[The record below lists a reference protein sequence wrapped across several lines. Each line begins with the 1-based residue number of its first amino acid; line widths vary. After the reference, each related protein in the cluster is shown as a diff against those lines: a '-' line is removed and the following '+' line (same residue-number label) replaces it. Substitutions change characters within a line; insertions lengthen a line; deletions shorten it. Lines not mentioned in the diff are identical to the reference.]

1 MNAIKTSPDIE
12 TIDEAALAELASQ
25 ALQGLG
31 LARKDAEDSARIMVL
46 GELFGVTTHGVSRI
60 ESYGER
66 LEIDGITARPEI
78 TPEHVAPAI
87 SRIDGQNGLGPLVG
101 QRALAEAM
109 RLARE
114 HGIGMVFVRG
124 SNHFG
129 PIAPYNFIAAQ
140 SGFASMIGSNATTT
154 IAPWGGREARL
165 GNSPLG
171 FGFPN
176 PQGDPVILD
185 MAMSVVARA
194 KIRNAAKAGASI
206 PPTWA
211 TDREGRPTT
220 DPKEAL
226 QGFLLPV
233 GGHKGYGL
241 ALVVDLLA
249 GVLSGAAFLSN
260 VKSWVDS
267 PDQPQDLG
275 HFFML
280 IDCARLGGD
289 EWLQARMD
297 EFARIL
303 HETPPVDAEAPVL
316 LPGEREMQHFHRQRR
331 EGIAVERE
339 LLDKLREFAN
349 RGVQAAST

>member
-1 MNAIKTSPDIE
+1 MNATMTSSEVE
-12 TIDEAALAELASQ
+12 TIEEVALTELAAMALA
-25 ALQGLG
+25 GLG
-31 LARKDAEDSARIMVL
+31 LDRRDAEDSARILVL
-46 GELFGVTTHGVSRI
+46 GEMFGVTTHGVGRI
-60 ESYGER
+60 ESYAER
-66 LEIDGITARPEI
+66 LEIGGIAARPKITAE
-78 TPEHVAPAI
+78 TVAPAI
-87 SRIDGQNGLGPLVG
+87 SRIDGKNGLGPLVG
-101 QRALAEAM
+101 QRALTEAM
-109 RLARE
+109 RIARE
-114 HGIGMVFVRG
+114 HGIGIVFVRG

-129 PIAPYNFIAAQ
+129 PIAPYNFIAAG

-194 KIRNAAKAGASI
+194 KIRNAAKAGAGI

-211 TDREGRPTT
+211 TDRDGRPTT

-226 QGFLLPV
+226 KGFLLPV

-249 GVLSGAAFLSN
+249 GVLSGAAFLSH
-260 VKSWVDS
+260 VKSWVDN

-280 IDCARLGGD
+280 IDCARLGSD
-289 EWLQARMD
+289 AWLKTRME

-303 HETPPVDAEAPVL
+303 HETPPVDEKAPVL

-331 EGIAVERE
+331 EGITVERK
-339 LLDKLREFAN
+339 LLDNLRCFAG
-349 RGVQAAST
+349 RAVQAVNT